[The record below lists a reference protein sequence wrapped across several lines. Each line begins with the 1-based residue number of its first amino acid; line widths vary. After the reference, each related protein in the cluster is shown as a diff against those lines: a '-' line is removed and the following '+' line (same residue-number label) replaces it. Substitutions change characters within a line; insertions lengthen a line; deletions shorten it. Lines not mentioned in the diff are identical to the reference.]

1 MNPCVEVWCNY
12 TRLGVKCTAAE
23 TNPDG
28 IRKDEVIVRASW
40 KHEEVDRNDL
50 LAA

>member
-1 MNPCVEVWCNY
+1 MV
-12 TRLGVKCTAAE
+12 TRGKCLIIIGLMIKCTAAE

-28 IRKDEVIVRASW
+28 TVKGEVIVRASW

>member
-1 MNPCVEVWCNY
+1 MFVYNKKEI
-12 TRLGVKCTAAE
+12 KCTAAE
-23 TNPDG
+23 TKPDG
-28 IRKDEVIVRASW
+28 TQLSEVIVRASW

>member
-1 MNPCVEVWCNY
+1 MFIYNK
-12 TRLGVKCTAAE
+12 RDIKCTAAE

-28 IRKDEVIVRASW
+28 IVTDEVIVRASW
-40 KHEEVDRNDL
+40 KHEEVSRNDL

>member
-1 MNPCVEVWCNY
+1 MY
-12 TRLGVKCTAAE
+12 TIQKDRLNVQPQRLTLVAPKG
-23 TNPDG
+23 
-28 IRKDEVIVRASW
+28 EVIVRASW